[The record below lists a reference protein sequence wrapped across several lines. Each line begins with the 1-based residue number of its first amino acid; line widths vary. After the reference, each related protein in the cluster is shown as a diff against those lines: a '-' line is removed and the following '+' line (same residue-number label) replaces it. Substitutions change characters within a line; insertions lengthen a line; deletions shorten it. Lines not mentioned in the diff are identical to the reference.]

1 MGTVEEKRGALPI
14 SEVKNLAGSIDYQ
27 SNGIVSKAMVDKKSG
42 TVTIFSFDKGE
53 GLSEHSAPY
62 DALLYVIEG
71 EADITIGGKSYIVK
85 GGEIILMPANI
96 PHAVKSVEKFKMLL
110 TMIRSE

>member
-1 MGTVEEKRGALPI
+1 MGTVEEKKGVLPL
-14 SEVKNLAGSIDYQ
+14 SEVINLPAFIDYQ
-27 SNGIVSKAMVDKKSG
+27 SGGIVSKTMVNKKSG